1 MLGPAACTPSRLCAD
16 RFVMSKVFTHSLWAS
31 ESRSA
36 GGNGMGLSWKRL
48 GLSERGVRCA
58 LTAGVPRAAPRAL
71 GSADASGHAFHARCI
86 ISLLS
91 MRLRPRAAR
100 RYATL
105 RVPSSS
111 MRYCT
116 IADACT
122 LQRRRPSHGGA
133 HHPTSP
139 CAPRGRICAPSRA
152 LSAGGSRPSAM
163 SIERRTFS
171 GIATLREA

>member
-36 GGNGMGLSWKRL
+36 GGNGVGLSWKRL

-133 HHPTSP
+133 CRCGYQAQGGESAAMDTARTIS
-139 CAPRGRICAPSRA
+139 GRYALARWLGGASKCIRSR
-152 LSAGGSRPSAM
+152 
-163 SIERRTFS
+163 TY
-171 GIATLREA
+171 